1 MAHVS
6 SPGRRPLIKVA
17 EAKREGSP
25 ARAGRFL
32 RLPDVIA
39 TTGLSR
45 PTIYRLIAKRDFPE
59 QHQLT
64 RRSVGWWESDI
75 ENWLRNRTH
84 ADAHPS

>member
-1 MAHVS
+1 MAQAS
-6 SPGRRPLIKVA
+6 SAGRRPLMKVA

-25 ARAGRFL
+25 ARAGRFM

-45 PTIYRLIAKRDFPE
+45 PTIYRLIAQRDFPE

-75 ENWLRNRTH
+75 ENWLRNRTL
-84 ADAHPS
+84 AAGHPS